1 VSALDLFLHGQLP
14 GHVQTASG
22 DRLTELEARVQDLER
37 LVAALLSEQEAPK
50 PKRLGKARERTTGL
64 LPRPFVSLLTFARLH
79 NVAEAKVQT
88 HVDLGLLPVKQGE
101 WTETDGEVVTLAFD
115 AQGRAAFYQLYHE
128 ASPFV
133 ECNQCPHGYLDTTVQ
148 TERSDGFLTRKSPN
162 IG

>member
-1 VSALDLFLHGQLP
+1 
-14 GHVQTASG
+14 
-22 DRLTELEARVQDLER
+22 LEARVQDLER

-101 WTETDGEVVTLAFD
+101 WTDTDGAVVTLAFD
-115 AQGRAAFYQLYHE
+115 AKGRAAFYQLYHGV
-128 ASPFV
+128 SPFV
-133 ECNQCPHGYLDTTVQ
+133 ECNPCPHGYLDTTVQ
-148 TERSDGFLTRKSPN
+148 TERSPGVPTRKTSHVGQRSN
-162 IG
+162 GHL